1 MGKSLFRKD
10 GTAQGVA
17 KQRLIESLANPGKRV
32 IYDPFAHYFVFGTTL
47 IKIMG
52 HKLSVWL
59 TKLMTPGFH
68 EHLISRTRF
77 IDDLIEGQE
86 GIEQYVILGAGY
98 DSRPY
103 RLKLPPTMMIFEVD
117 QKEVQDL
124 KKEKMPADTSNLNN
138 VTFISIDFNTQTI
151 TERLLEAG
159 FNPSKPSVFTLEGV
173 SQYITK
179 EAVDDTFKEI
189 AELTKGQKTI
199 FYMSYVD
206 QLLKNNPEQ
215 CFGTGYKNATKKA
228 NLIQNLA
235 AKVGEP
241 WISFYTHEE
250 LKTMLT
256 KHGFAITD
264 DKALEDLN
272 EKYFAPVERALP
284 EHHLFNL
291 ERNLVAQKP

>member
-1 MGKSLFRKD
+1 MGQSLFRKD

-17 KQRLIESLANPGKRV
+17 KQRLIESIAKPNKRV
-32 IYDPFAHYFVFGTTL
+32 IYDPLAKYFVFGTTL

-52 HKLSVWL
+52 HKFSVWL

-77 IDDLIEGQE
+77 IDDLIESQE
-86 GIEQYVILGAGY
+86 NMEQYVILGAGY

-103 RLKLPPTMMIFEVD
+103 RLKLPSTMKVFEVD
-117 QKEVQDL
+117 QQEVQDL
-124 KKEKMPADTSNLNN
+124 KKKKLPADTPNLKN
-138 VTFISIDFNTQTI
+138 VNFISIDFNTQTI

-159 FNPSKPSVFTLEGV
+159 FDTSKPTVFTLEGV

-179 EAVDDTFKEI
+179 EAVEATLKEI
-189 AELTKGQKTI
+189 AELTTGQKTT

-206 QLLKNNPEQ
+206 QLLKDNPQQ
-215 CFGTGYKNATKKA
+215 CFGTGYKNATQKS

-250 LKTMLT
+250 LETILA
-256 KHGFAITD
+256 KHGYTIND
-264 DKALEDLN
+264 DKALKDLN
-272 EKYFAPVERALP
+272 KKYFTPVGRTIP
-284 EHHLFNL
+284 ENHLFNL
-291 ERNLVAQKP
+291 ERNLVAQKT